1 MLEPN
6 YRLELLL
13 DRLEDCATSK
23 SFFGPFVAQQSV
35 FSLSLAGPRQG
46 LPESF
51 GFSVPLE
58 IFLIH
63 SKLGKFALGL
73 Y

>member
-1 MLEPN
+1 MSN
-6 YRLELLL
+6 
-13 DRLEDCATSK
+13 

-35 FSLSLAGPRQG
+35 FSLSLAGPGQG

-58 IFLIH
+58 IFLMH
-63 SKLGKFALGL
+63 SKLGKLAQGL
-73 Y
+73 D